1 MYEKLK
7 ELREKKGYSIEEMAR
22 VINKSPCNYFKKE
35 SGDVKFSV
43 NEALCIAE
51 FLKTKVEKIFFKNEL
66 SDNETKAKEAE
77 QCQVKEK
84 NL

>member
-7 ELREKKGYSIEEMAR
+7 RTREKKGYSIEDMAK

-43 NEALCIAE
+43 NEALIIAG
-51 FLKTKVEKIFFKNEL
+51 FLKSKVEKIFREEEL
-66 SDNETKAKEAE
+66 SENE
-77 QCQVKEK
+77 
-84 NL
+84 NN

>member
-7 ELREKKGYSIEEMAR
+7 ELREKKGYSIEDMAK

-43 NEALCIAE
+43 NEALQISA
-51 FLKTKVEKIFFKNEL
+51 FLKSKVEKIFFKDEL
-66 SDNETKAKEAE
+66 SETEQKE
-77 QCQVKEK
+77 
-84 NL
+84 